1 VSGNGDDRP
10 DEDVLE
16 IQISVAMEREA
27 AELVQL
33 EATRLLA
40 QQGLK
45 VRAVTVTRAPA
56 SETEDLDEAP

>member
-1 VSGNGDDRP
+1 MSPEGGDRR
-10 DEDVLE
+10 DESVLE
-16 IQISVAMEREA
+16 IQISVEMDREA
-27 AELVQL
+27 AEMVQL

-56 SETEDLDEAP
+56 SATDGLGETT